1 MTNFLMQAQP
11 NASAAFITQIGIIA
25 LMFAFLYFFMIRPQ
39 KKRDKEMQQM
49 RNAIEVGDEVVTIG
63 GIVGI
68 VVNVKEDTL
77 VLETGSDR
85 NKIRITKW
93 AVQSNITENER
104 KIAEKKAKEQKALE
118 EKRAEAS
125 GKKSK

>member
-1 MTNFLMQAQP
+1 MTNFLMEAQP
-11 NASAAFITQIGIIA
+11 NASAAFVTQIGIIA

-49 RNAIEVGDEVVTIG
+49 RSSIEVGDEIVTIG

-68 VVNVKEDTL
+68 VVTIKEDTL
-77 VLETGSDR
+77 VVETGSDR

-93 AVQSNITENER
+93 AVQSNITESER
-104 KIAEKKAKEQKALE
+104 KVAEKKAKEQKALE
-118 EKRAEAS
+118 EKRAEANV
-125 GKKSK
+125 KKNK